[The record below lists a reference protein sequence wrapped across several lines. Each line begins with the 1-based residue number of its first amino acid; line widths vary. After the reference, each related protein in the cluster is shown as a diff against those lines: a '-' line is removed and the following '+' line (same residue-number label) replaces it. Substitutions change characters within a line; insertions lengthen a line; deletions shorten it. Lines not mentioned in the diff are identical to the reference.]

1 MEKLYAVFYKI
12 HENLDYKF
20 FFEYL
25 GMLGE
30 WIEPC
35 AGIRFVKSNGLDV
48 ERVGND
54 LKGFAKS
61 GKDVF
66 IITRVY
72 EDEMCAF
79 MPSRNMIWIKKVRIN

>member
-1 MEKLYAVFYKI
+1 MEKLYAVFYKTSDNQ
-12 HENLDYKF
+12 EYKDL
-20 FFEYL
+20 FEYL
-25 GMLGE
+25 DILGE

-35 AGIRFVKSNGLDV
+35 KGIRFVKSNGLDV

-54 LKGFAKS
+54 LKGFAKENT
-61 GKDVF
+61 DVF

-79 MPSRNMIWIKKVRIN
+79 MPSRNWTWIKRVRIN